1 MHDPHSHDH
10 PPRRTPL
17 PSLMLMSA
25 GRRLSGVAVLLA
37 ALWAAVAW
45 VLGAGS

>member
-1 MHDPHSHDH
+1 
-10 PPRRTPL
+10 
-17 PSLMLMSA
+17 MSA
-25 GRRLSGVAVLLA
+25 WQRLAGVAVLLA